1 MLMWTDDN
9 DIKITFLELKNT
21 IVKKKYKKQ
30 SEIVRANVRK
40 SYETEARRFVPNEW
54 KGKHC
59 NIQH

>member
-40 SYETEARRFVPNEW
+40 SYETEARRFVPNE
-54 KGKHC
+54 
-59 NIQH
+59 